1 MGTDGTAIAMPD
13 APLTDAL
20 VALIVG
26 VLSVWDAVLSGLV
39 ALGTGDPLTAL
50 GMGNV
55 QALAEIVV
63 ALVGGLS
70 NMVEAALIAFNI

>member
-1 MGTDGTAIAMPD
+1 MGTDGTAIAMTD

-26 VLSVWDAVLSGLV
+26 VLTVWDAVMSGVV
-39 ALGTGDPLTAL
+39 ALGTENPLTAL
-50 GMGNV
+50 GKGNA

-70 NMVEAALIAFNI
+70 NMVETALIAFNI

>member
-1 MGTDGTAIAMPD
+1 MSD

-26 VLSVWDAVLSGLV
+26 VLSVWDALLSGLV
-39 ALGTGDPLTAL
+39 ALGTEDPLTAL

-55 QALAEIVV
+55 EALAEIVV

>member
-1 MGTDGTAIAMPD
+1 MSD